1 MTRTPRDKERTAP
14 VSLPAALRKALLTF
28 YRAHRRDLPW
38 RRSRDPYA
46 IWVSEVMLQQT
57 QVDTVMPRYALFL
70 AQFPTVA
77 ALAAASEESVCEA
90 WAGLGYYRRARHLH
104 AAARQIVALHNGSL
118 PANVAALQQLAGIGR
133 YTAGAIASIAFGL
146 PAPLVD
152 GNVIRLLSRLFA
164 LKDTAESPAGKKMLW
179 HLAEALV
186 QGDDPGD
193 LNQALMEMGA
203 TVCTPQQPKCGACPV
218 RKHCAGLRLGDPTVF
233 PTPSPKVARKPLP
246 IAFAY
251 AEDEAGVWLVR
262 RPLDG
267 LWAGLWELPS
277 ASGPKARAD
286 LAALLGQR
294 LGKALV
300 TVEHTLTHR
309 DVKATVYRVA
319 RPRWEGHAALVC
331 NPQPLEAPL
340 SALARKAILAV
351 QTQAVV

>member
-1 MTRTPRDKERTAP
+1 MTPSPRDKERAAP
-14 VSLPAALRKALLTF
+14 LSVPASLRRSLLTF

-46 IWVSEVMLQQT
+46 IWVSEIMLQQT
-57 QVDTVMPRYALFL
+57 QVDTVMPRYAAFL
-70 AQFPTVA
+70 ALFPTVA
-77 ALAAASEESVCEA
+77 HLAAATEESVCEA
-90 WAGLGYYRRARHLH
+90 WAGLGYYRRARYLH
-104 AAARQIVALHNGSL
+104 KAARQIMAEHAGCLPADVVAL
-118 PANVAALQQLAGIGR
+118 QKLAGIGR

-164 LKDTAESPAGKKMLW
+164 LTDTAESPAGKKVLW

-186 QGDDPGD
+186 QGEAPGD

-203 TVCTPQQPKCGACPV
+203 TVCTPYAPKCGACPV
-218 RKHCAGLRLGDPTVF
+218 RKHCAGLRAGDPTLY
-233 PTPSPKVARKPLP
+233 PTPSPKIARKPLP

-251 AEDEAGVWLVR
+251 AEDATGVWLSR

-277 ASGPKARAD
+277 AAGPTARAD
-286 LAALLGQR
+286 LAAQLGQR

-309 DVKATVYRVA
+309 DVLATVYRIGK
-319 RPRWEGHAALVC
+319 PRWVGHAALVC
-331 NPQPLEAPL
+331 NPKPLSAPL

-351 QTQAVV
+351 QAQAV